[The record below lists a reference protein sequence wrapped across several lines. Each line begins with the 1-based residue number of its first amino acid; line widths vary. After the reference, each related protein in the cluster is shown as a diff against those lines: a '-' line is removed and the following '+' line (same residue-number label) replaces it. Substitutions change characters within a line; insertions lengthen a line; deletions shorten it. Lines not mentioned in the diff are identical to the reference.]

1 MSLHLV
7 PFGLALGVNPRA
19 SFGHV
24 FTQKDPFFP
33 RQFRK
38 SSLIVEPPISRV
50 FMQTPRLGRI
60 YNIVTL
66 REARKIL
73 TMALSREFGWIVVAS
88 YCISTFKRNVKKSEY
103 SNLAPLEIEY
113 FRR

>member
-19 SFGHV
+19 SLGHV

-60 YNIVTL
+60 YNIVTS

-73 TMALSREFGWIVVAS
+73 TMALSRVFGWIAS
-88 YCISTFKRNVKKSEY
+88 YYISTFKRNVKKSEY